1 MDKKNANNPTIHYL
15 DGIDIVYWI
24 NLDRAKDRK
33 KNMEQLFTDPVFQGI
48 ETKRIQAYDAK
59 KGNARSKF
67 VLTPDM
73 TSRNNF
79 VTDTEYACL
88 YSNLESIRE
97 FSQTT
102 DKKVALILEDDVTLE
117 YKKYWMKSIKTII
130 QKAPKDWEVIKLC
143 SANQKLTKLYTLW
156 KPWQVKQE
164 MTDCGLTNGWDSN
177 WGLWGYLINHKGANK
192 IIKELY
198 HHPKYVLNNVYRHV
212 ADTFLYQL
220 LKTYIYKYPYFTNRH
235 NNNTYIATQIKS
247 SNSNYNL
254 MNKQIRIKIL
264 NLKKHEMDTMYK
276 KIFTKKNKTRKHNTI
291 KNKTRKHK

>member
-130 QKAPKDWEVIKLC
+130 QKAPKDWEIIKIC
-143 SANQKLTKLYTLW
+143 SSNQKLTKLYTLW
-156 KPWQVKQE
+156 KPWQEKQQ
-164 MTDCGLTNGWDSN
+164 MTDCGLTSGWLSN
-177 WGLWGYLINHKGANK
+177 LGAYAYLINHKGANK

-198 HHPKYVLNNVYRHV
+198 HHHKYVVSNEYRHV
-212 ADTFLYQL
+212 ADEMIYQI
-220 LKTYIYKYPYFTNRH
+220 LKTYTYKYPYFTYSY
-235 NNNTYIATQIKS
+235 NNNTYIATQIKTLK
-247 SNSNYNL
+247 SNYNL
-254 MNKQIRIKIL
+254 INKQIR
-264 NLKKHEMDTMYK
+264 LKKNKDMKYKTDTMYK
-276 KIFTKKNKTRKHNTI
+276 KLFTKKHKTNKNKTRKHNT
-291 KNKTRKHK
+291 N

>member
-1 MDKKNANNPTIHYL
+1 MDKKNANNPNINYL

-24 NLDRAKDRK
+24 NLDRAKERK
-33 KNMEQLFTDPVFQGI
+33 KDMEQLFTDPVFQGI

-67 VLTPDM
+67 VLTQDIA
-73 TSRNNF
+73 SRNNL

-88 YSNLESIRE
+88 YSNLETIRE
-97 FSQTT
+97 FSKT

-130 QKAPKDWEVIKLC
+130 QKAPKDWEIIKLC
-143 SANQKLTKLYTLW
+143 SSNKVTNLYTLW
-156 KPWQVKQE
+156 KPWQEKQK
-164 MTDCGLTNGWDSN
+164 MSDCGLSDGWNAN
-177 WGLWGYLINHKGANK
+177 WCTYAYLINHKGANK

-198 HHPKYVLNNVYRHV
+198 HHHKYVLSNEYIHV
-212 ADTFLYQL
+212 ADVIIYQQ

-235 NNNTYIATQIKS
+235 NNNTYIRNN
-247 SNSNYNL
+247 NSKKRLQNQN
-254 MNKQIRIKIL
+254 I
-264 NLKKHEMDTMYK
+264 LKKEMDTMYK
-276 KIFTKKNKTRKHNTI
+276 KLFTKKHKTRKNKTN

>member
-117 YKKYWMKSIKTII
+117 YKKYWMKSIKNII
-130 QKAPKDWEVIKLC
+130 QNAPKDWEVIKLC

-156 KPWQVKQE
+156 EPWQVKQE
-164 MTDCGLTNGWDSN
+164 MTDCGCGLKSGWEAN
-177 WGLWGYLINHKGANK
+177 WCTYAYLINHKGANK

-198 HHPKYVLNNVYRHV
+198 HHNKYVLNNEYIHV
-212 ADTFLYQL
+212 ADVVVYQL

-235 NNNTYIATQIKS
+235 NNNTYIGMN
-247 SNSNYNL
+247 SNSKKRL
-254 MNKQIRIKIL
+254 QFQII
-264 NLKKHEMDTMYK
+264 LKKEMDTMYK
-276 KIFTKKNKTRKHNTI
+276 KLFTKKHKTKKNKTRKH
-291 KNKTRKHK
+291 K